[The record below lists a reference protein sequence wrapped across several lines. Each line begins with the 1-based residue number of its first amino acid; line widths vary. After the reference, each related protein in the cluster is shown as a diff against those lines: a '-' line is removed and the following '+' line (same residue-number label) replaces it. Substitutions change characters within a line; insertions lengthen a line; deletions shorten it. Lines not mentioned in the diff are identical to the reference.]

1 MANLQILI
9 KESCSDDSKYSKI
22 TNPVFKEI
30 NEKLKPCPFCG
41 EHVKLT
47 HKDDQFGYGFNGYII
62 ECDSCGIGFYEHT
75 SHWLLFI
82 SEKERAKHMRK
93 IIKKWNTRH

>member
-1 MANLQILI
+1 M
-9 KESCSDDSKYSKI
+9 
-22 TNPVFKEI
+22 FKEI

-41 EHVKLT
+41 ERVELI
-47 HKDDQFGYGFNGYII
+47 HKDDQFGFGFNGYII
-62 ECDSCGIGFYEHT
+62 ECDSCKIDFHEHT
-75 SHWLLFI
+75 SHWFMFI